1 MESQANAAINRAIP
15 RPQVNRAILARPHGQ
30 KLFFGGEFINMHHL
44 AIRMKVSMGFMS
56 LVFSGQRNPGIPLA
70 KKMAREFGVDVWDF
84 LRMLEE
90 YVEIRREEQAG
101 NLSGRIT
108 PL

>member
-1 MESQANAAINRAIP
+1 MQAQQAQINGVIP
-15 RPQVNRAILARPHGQ
+15 RPQVNRAIVARPHAQ
-30 KLFFGGEFINMHHL
+30 KLYFAGEFINMHHL
-44 AIRMKVSMGFMS
+44 AIRMKVTVGFVS
-56 LVFSGQRNPGIPLA
+56 QVFGGTRNPGIPLA

-101 NLSGRIT
+101 NLGSRIT

>member
-1 MESQANAAINRAIP
+1 
-15 RPQVNRAILARPHGQ
+15 
-30 KLFFGGEFINMHHL
+30 
-44 AIRMKVSMGFMS
+44 
-56 LVFSGQRNPGIPLA
+56 
-70 KKMAREFGVDVWDF
+70 MAREFGVDVWDF

-101 NLSGRIT
+101 NLGTRIT